1 MAALHRWVAMHW
13 FTGLM
18 IRMIFQHNGSPSLS
32 TTTIGGNYW
41 FLMVKGGLQRFP
53 LIGILKPLKRLGL
66 LFLTLSVPF
75 TSQTVEWSSTISFTI
90 CLKSVKPIT
99 SMYRDKVIWEPGEM

>member
-1 MAALHRWVAMHW
+1 MAVLPRWVAMHW

-18 IRMIFQHNGSPSLS
+18 IRLIFQHNESPSLS
-32 TTTIGGNYW
+32 TTIIGVNCW
-41 FLMVKGGLQRFP
+41 FLTVKGVLQRFP
-53 LIGILKPLKRLGL
+53 LIGILMPLIRLGL

-99 SMYRDKVIWEPGEM
+99 SMCRDKVIWEPGEM